1 MELKLS
7 SGLDCPH
14 TWVQGAPHSPD
25 VGWEHGEIREER
37 PRLLGKLPFLL
48 AECVGKTSVPPLS
61 AAVPTLTSSL
71 LYQTNFSDGAEVP
84 NPLVSGQGLQLTV
97 DPWSLEKGHF
107 PLPPLP
113 RPHSFSQGQSPRRHF
128 CLPAPYLGGGGGHMS
143 QLSRCQNGLFTVS
156 TLTLPRLWLAVPCN
170 FTETFCVHAL
180 TSGYPYTL
188 SRGASRL

>member
-1 MELKLS
+1 MSSHLGAGCSPLPRRGMGIWGNKGKKAQASRKASFSPGRVHGKDLS
-7 SGLDCPH
+7 
-14 TWVQGAPHSPD
+14 
-25 VGWEHGEIREER
+25 
-37 PRLLGKLPFLL
+37 
-48 AECVGKTSVPPLS
+48 PPLS

-71 LYQTNFSDGAEVP
+71 LYQTNFSDGAEDP
-84 NPLVSGQGLQLTV
+84 NPLISGKGLQLTA
-97 DPWSLEKGHF
+97 DSWSLEKGDF

-143 QLSRCQNGLFTVS
+143 QLSRCQNGLFTAS
-156 TLTLPRLWLAVPCN
+156 TLTLPRLWLAVPCS

-188 SRGASRL
+188 SQGVSRL